1 MPGRDYD
8 AITAARFAITI
19 DGVQLGR
26 FEMLFAAT
34 APGVAPRALQPQELP
49 LLGAGQLTPGEVTHW
64 DHTYEIRTGKYRSR
78 QTWAMITLKRGVASR
93 AALERWQSRASGS
106 LTLAALNPSG
116 QPIARYRLE
125 PAWPVKVTGP
135 ALHAKRGN
143 DVAIETLEIAH
154 AGMRL
159 D

>member
-34 APGVAPRALQPQELP
+34 APGVAPRALQPQELA

-93 AALERWQSRASGS
+93 VALERWQSRASGNV
-106 LTLAALNPSG
+106 TLVGLGSAGKPV
-116 QPIARYRLE
+116 ARYKFTHG
-125 PAWPVKVTGP
+125 WPSKIYWSTGG
-135 ALHAKRGN
+135 AKGGN

-154 AGMRL
+154 AGMML